1 MPGGD
6 LICRQAKQEE
16 EDHGLQ
22 VSIQRRSSS
31 RSGEPRRHQYRP
43 PAPQAQASPPSASS
57 DDDQLTEKLKHPL
70 SAGGP
75 AKKPGRLHAFLRPSD
90 EEGGIVAAAPAI
102 PPLALARRFW
112 PFARPYRRMIAAGL
126 LLVAL
131 LPLVQAVEIWL
142 FKEVVD
148 DVIVAGALDA
158 LPWLAGAVVGLTL
171 LGALLSFAEDYA
183 WTSAGERFL
192 LDLRGAFFSHV
203 QKLSLDTLDRRRLGD
218 LIARISGDVQAI
230 EGFVLGGLG
239 EGISALARIVI
250 FTGALFL
257 LDWQLALT
265 VLVLAPPFYFSTRYF
280 ARLARHAARE
290 KRRRSGALSAVAE
303 ESLANAALV
312 QSTDQGDAE
321 RRRFVREGEGVVD
334 AELASARIGGA
345 FSGLTALV
353 EVAGVLLVVA
363 LGTWAIDDGRL
374 TVGGLLAFLAY
385 VTQLLRPVSDLGHLA
400 STLLAASAGGERVLE
415 LLDRRADV
423 NDRSDARPLPAT
435 LAGEIELDDVDYT
448 YPGSAEPALR
458 DVSLRIAPGEVVALV
473 GPSGGG
479 KSTLA
484 RLLLRF
490 CDPDAGAV
498 LVDGHDLRSVTL
510 ASLRANVGTL
520 LQETM
525 LFDASVRENI
535 AFGAPGAAH
544 EEIVAAARAASAH
557 EFIETL
563 PDGYSTRVGQR
574 GRSLSG
580 GQRRRVEVART
591 LLRDS
596 RVLILDEP
604 TTGLDADS
612 AAELIPALRDLLD
625 GRTAVVIT
633 HEPELVLAADRVIE
647 VNGGRCR
654 ERTAVPSS

>member
-1 MPGGD
+1 M
-6 LICRQAKQEE
+6 
-16 EDHGLQ
+16 
-22 VSIQRRSSS
+22 
-31 RSGEPRRHQYRP
+31 
-43 PAPQAQASPPSASS
+43 
-57 DDDQLTEKLKHPL
+57 KHPFR
-70 SAGGP
+70 ANGP
-75 AKKPGRLHAFLRPSD
+75 ARKPGRFHALLRPRG
-90 EEGGIVAAAPAI
+90 EGGGIVAAAPAI
-102 PPLALARRFW
+102 PPLALLRRFW
-112 PFARPYRRMIAAGL
+112 PFARPYRRVIVAGL
-126 LLVAL
+126 VLVAL
-131 LPLVQAVEIWL
+131 LPAIQAAEIWL

-148 DVIVAGALDA
+148 DVIVGGALDA
-158 LPWLAGAVVGLTL
+158 LPWLAGAVVGLTI
-171 LGALLSFAEDYA
+171 LGAVLSFAEDYA

-192 LDLRGAFFSHV
+192 LDLRGTFFSHV

-265 VLVLAPPFYFSTRYF
+265 VLLLAPPFYFSTRYF

-303 ESLANAALV
+303 ESIANAALV

-321 RRRFVREGEGVVD
+321 RTRFVREGRGVVE
-334 AELASARIGGA
+334 AELASARIAGA

-415 LLDRRADV
+415 LLDRRPDV
-423 NDRSDARPLPAT
+423 NDRPGARPLPAAP
-435 LAGEIELDDVDYT
+435 AGRIELDAVTYT
-448 YPGSAEPALR
+448 YPGSHEAALR

-490 CDPDAGAV
+490 CDPERGAV
-498 LVDGHDLRSVTL
+498 LLDGHDLREVSL
-510 ASLRANVGTL
+510 SSLRANVGTL

-525 LFDASVRENI
+525 LFDASLRDNI
-535 AFGAPGAAH
+535 GFGAPGASDDQ
-544 EEIVAAARAASAH
+544 IVAAATVAGAHDFIAALPEGYETRA
-557 EFIETL
+557 
-563 PDGYSTRVGQR
+563 GQR
-574 GRSLSG
+574 GRRLSG
-580 GQRRRVEVART
+580 GQRRRVEIART

-596 RVLILDEP
+596 RIVILDEP
-604 TTGLDADS
+604 TTGLDAKS
-612 AAELIPALRDLLD
+612 AAELIPALRELLD
-625 GRTAVVIT
+625 GRTAIVIT
-633 HEPELVLAADRVIE
+633 HDAELMRAADRVIE
-647 VNGGRCR
+647 MIAGRCC
-654 ERTAVPSS
+654 EPAEALPS